1 MDTPS
6 QLESIILKSFISI
19 FFPEGNRA
27 HALCQTMK
35 EWLSMIEKMPPTN
48 VLFSKT
54 KVPLFTYKWYYIM

>member
-19 FFPEGNRA
+19 FFPEGNRVR
-27 HALCQTMK
+27 ALCQTME

-54 KVPLFTYKWYYIM
+54 KVLLLTYKWCYIM